1 MLGQGQLL
9 PGDLAFQE
17 GGQEWVPLGQLLGVQ
32 GEGMETYNRV
42 AGTGISMVVGLLMAG
57 TQGLLMGLLGGLV
70 VFGLGSGVVLMVM
83 RMFKKGE

>member
-32 GEGMETYNRV
+32 GEGGMETYNRV
-42 AGTGISMVVGLLMAG
+42 AETVGGPSFRLKDNFVQGIVVVAGTGISAVVGLLM
-57 TQGLLMGLLGGLV
+57 
-70 VFGLGSGVVLMVM
+70 
-83 RMFKKGE
+83 GELRG